1 LTKKGK
7 NMNKKIVGVIVL
19 VAIICSILFSGCAV
33 PSGGCP
39 YCGYPPGTALDGQD
53 ISCPRC
59 GGTYRVFM
67 DGSVSATSRPTQ
79 QYQYPVPIN
88 NTDASQRTL
97 NQNGALILEGL
108 RK

>member
-1 LTKKGK
+1 
-7 NMNKKIVGVIVL
+7 MNKNIVMVIVL
-19 VAIICSILFSGCAV
+19 AAVVFSVLLNGCAI

-39 YCGYPPGTALDGQD
+39 FCGYPPGATMDGQD
-53 ISCPRC
+53 VSCQRC
-59 GGTYRVFM
+59 GGSYRTFM

-79 QYQYPVPIN
+79 QYQYPVPTN